1 MTMALDSLYRKLD
14 YRFSDS
20 ALLQQ
25 ALTHRSVGKLNN
37 ERLEFLGDSIL
48 SFVISSD
55 LYHRFPTIDEGRL
68 SRIRA
73 SLVKGET
80 LAQLAMELSLGDH
93 LHLGSGELKSGGFR
107 RESILA
113 DALESI
119 FGAVYLDAD
128 IATVE
133 RLILRLF
140 ASRLQKLNPDVA
152 LKDPKTR
159 LQEYMQSQQQPLP
172 VYEVVDVRG
181 KAHNQHFTISC
192 SVEILPKPVL
202 AEGTSRRKAEQNAA
216 AAVLSKLHCE

>member
-1 MTMALDSLYRKLD
+1 MTTNLDNLCRKLD

-20 ALLQQ
+20 DLLQQ
-25 ALTHRSVGKLNN
+25 ALTHRSVGSHNN

-48 SFVISSD
+48 SFVISAD
-55 LYHRFPTIDEGRL
+55 LYQRFPNIDEGRL

-80 LAQLAMELSLGDH
+80 LAQMAMELTLGDF
-93 LHLGSGELKSGGFR
+93 LYLGSGELKSGGFR

-113 DALESI
+113 DAMESI

-128 IATVE
+128 IATAE
-133 RLILRLF
+133 RFILRLF
-140 ASRLQKLNPDVA
+140 ASRLQKLDPAVA

-159 LQEYMQSQQQPLP
+159 LQEYLQSQQQALP

-181 KAHNQHFTISC
+181 KSHNQHFTISC
-192 SVEILPKPVL
+192 IIEVLSKPVL

-216 AAVLSKLHCE
+216 EEVLRKLHCE